1 MSERRRREDHGFG
14 SAPASR
20 NLETVDRR
28 GFLVRTGLA
37 LTAAGASWPLA
48 ESWAAEA
55 QPFAR
60 RGWVSIRDQFNL
72 DPTYVHLGLLYLT
85 SHPRAVR
92 KAMDAYRS
100 GLDKN
105 PVRYLQQN
113 GSTLEAQVL
122 AAAAGY
128 LGANAGDIALT
139 DSTTMGLGLLYNGI
153 DLRAGQEALT
163 THHDFFATHEALQL
177 KAARSGATVRQVR
190 LYTEPEQA
198 SEDAIVDTLL
208 GAVAANT
215 RVVAITWVH
224 SSSGVKLPVRR
235 IADGLREL
243 NKARGEGD
251 RVLLCVD
258 GVHGIGVEN
267 VTMPAL
273 GCDFF
278 VAGCHKW
285 LFGPRGT
292 GFVWGH
298 PTAWP
303 YAGPTIPSFGGG
315 SHGANNTPGGF
326 HSFEHRW
333 ALGEAF
339 RIHLS
344 IGKAKIEARIHSLAA
359 RLKKGLAKIDHV
371 TLKTPLADS
380 LSAGIVCFT
389 VDGMSPSAVVT
400 ALRNRRI
407 IATVTPYSPT
417 YARLAPGIVNTLDEV
432 DQALEAIRKLG

>member
-1 MSERRRREDHGFG
+1 
-14 SAPASR
+14 
-20 NLETVDRR
+20 VDRR

-37 LTAAGASWPLA
+37 LAAGGASWRLADEWVAEAKPLA
-48 ESWAAEA
+48 RRSW
-55 QPFAR
+55 R
-60 RGWVSIRDQFNL
+60 SIRNDFLL
-72 DPTYVHLGLLYLT
+72 DPSYIHFGLLYLT
-85 SHPRAVR
+85 SHPTPVR
-92 KAMDAYRS
+92 DAIKAHRG
-100 GLDKN
+100 GLDHN
-105 PVRYLQQN
+105 PVRYIQLNSSQA
-113 GSTLEAQVL
+113 EARVL
-122 AAAAGY
+122 AAAAKY
-128 LGANAGDIALT
+128 LGASTSDIALT

-163 THHDFFATHEALQL
+163 TEHDFFATHESLQL
-177 KAARSGATVRQVR
+177 KAERSGATVREVR
-190 LYTEPEQA
+190 LYAEPEHA
-198 SEDAIVDTLL
+198 SEDAIVGALL

-235 IADGLREL
+235 IADGLREI
-243 NKARGEGD
+243 NATRDGDD

-267 VTMPAL
+267 VTMPGL

-278 VAGCHKW
+278 VAGTHKW

-292 GFVWGH
+292 GFVWGD

-315 SHGANNTPGGF
+315 GYGAANTPGGF

-339 RIHLS
+339 RYHLG
-344 IGKAKIEARIHSLAA
+344 IGKATVEARIHMLAG
-359 RLKKGLAKIDHV
+359 RLKKGLAAMEHV

-380 LSAGIVCFT
+380 LSAGIVCFM
-389 VDGMSPSAVVT
+389 VDGMSPSGVVT
-400 ALRNRRI
+400 ALRNRGI
-407 IATVTPYSPT
+407 IATTTPYSPS
-417 YARLAPGIVNTLDEV
+417 YARLAPGMVNTVAEVDEV
-432 DQALEAIRKLG
+432 LDAVQSLG

>member
-1 MSERRRREDHGFG
+1 MRLP
-14 SAPASR
+14 PA
-20 NLETVDRR
+20 T
-28 GFLVRTGLA
+28 
-37 LTAAGASWPLA
+37 
-48 ESWAAEA
+48 
-55 QPFAR
+55 
-60 RGWVSIRDQFNL
+60 WVPD
-72 DPTYVHLGLLYLT
+72 
-85 SHPRAVR
+85 
-92 KAMDAYRS
+92 
-100 GLDKN
+100 
-105 PVRYLQQN
+105 
-113 GSTLEAQVL
+113 
-122 AAAAGY
+122 
-128 LGANAGDIALT
+128 AGDIALT
-139 DSTTMGLGLLYNGI
+139 DSTTMGFGLLYNGI

-235 IADGLREL
+235 IADGAPSP

-333 ALGEAF
+333 
-339 RIHLS
+339 
-344 IGKAKIEARIHSLAA
+344 
-359 RLKKGLAKIDHV
+359 
-371 TLKTPLADS
+371 
-380 LSAGIVCFT
+380 LSARRFASTCRSGRRRSRRAST
-389 VDGMSPSAVVT
+389 RSPA
-400 ALRNRRI
+400 
-407 IATVTPYSPT
+407 
-417 YARLAPGIVNTLDEV
+417 G
-432 DQALEAIRKLG
+432 

>member
-1 MSERRRREDHGFG
+1 V
-14 SAPASR
+14 A
-20 NLETVDRR
+20 VDRR
-28 GFLVRTGLA
+28 GFLVRSGLA
-37 LTAAGASWPLA
+37 LAAGGASWRLA
-48 ESWAAEA
+48 DTWAAEA

-60 RGWVSIRDQFNL
+60 RGWGSIGEEFNL
-72 DPTYVHLGLLYLT
+72 DPSYLHFGLLYLT
-85 SHPRAVR
+85 SHPRSVR
-92 KAMDAYRS
+92 LAIEAHRG

-105 PVRYLQQN
+105 PVRYIQLA
-113 GSTLEAQVL
+113 GSQAEARVL
-122 AAAAGY
+122 AAAASY
-128 LGANAGDIALT
+128 LGANTGDIALT

-163 THHDFFATHEALQL
+163 TQHDFFATHEALQL
-177 KAARSGATVRQVR
+177 KAQRSGATVRHIP
-190 LYTEPEQA
+190 LYAEPEQA
-198 SEDAIVDTLL
+198 SEDAIVNALL
-208 GAVAANT
+208 GAVSPNT

-235 IADGLREL
+235 IADGLREV
-243 NKARGEGD
+243 NATRGEGD
-251 RVLLCVD
+251 RVFLCVD

-267 VTMPAL
+267 VTMPEL

-278 VAGCHKW
+278 IAGCHKW

-292 GFVWGH
+292 GFVWGD

-303 YAGPTIPSFGGG
+303 YAGPTIPAFGGG

-339 RIHLS
+339 RFHLS
-344 IGKAKIEARIHSLAA
+344 IGKAKIETRIHSLAR

-371 TLKTPLADS
+371 TLKTPLSDS

-400 ALRNRRI
+400 ALRKRRI
-407 IATVTPYSPT
+407 IATVTPYSPS
-417 YARLAPGIVNTLDEV
+417 YARLAPGIVNTPAEV
-432 DQALEAIRKLG
+432 DIVLDAIRALGKR

>member
-1 MSERRRREDHGFG
+1 
-14 SAPASR
+14 
-20 NLETVDRR
+20 VDRR

-37 LTAAGASWPLA
+37 LAAGGASWR
-48 ESWAAEA
+48 AAEA
-55 QPFAR
+55 
-60 RGWVSIRDQFNL
+60 WVAEAKPLAPRSWSSIRGEFLL
-72 DPTYVHLGLLYLT
+72 DPSYIHFGLLYLT
-85 SHPRAVR
+85 SHPTSVR
-92 KAMDAYRS
+92 DAIKTHRE
-100 GLDKN
+100 GLDHN
-105 PVRYLQQN
+105 PVRYIQENSSQA
-113 GSTLEAQVL
+113 EARVL
-122 AAAAGY
+122 AAAAEY
-128 LGANAGDIALT
+128 LGASTGDIALT

-163 THHDFFATHEALQL
+163 TEHDFFATHESLQL
-177 KAARSGATVRQVR
+177 KAGRSGATVRRIR
-190 LYTEPEQA
+190 LYQEPENA
-198 SEDAIVDTLL
+198 SEDAIVDALL

-243 NKARGEGD
+243 NAAREGGD
-251 RVLLCVD
+251 RALLCVD

-267 VTMPAL
+267 VTMPGL

-278 VAGCHKW
+278 VAGSHKW

-292 GFVWGH
+292 GFVWGD

-315 SHGANNTPGGF
+315 GYGAANTPGGF

-339 RIHLS
+339 RFHLGL
-344 IGKAKIEARIHSLAA
+344 GKANVEAHIHTLARRLKNGLAA
-359 RLKKGLAKIDHV
+359 MEHV

-380 LSAGIVCFT
+380 LSAGIVCFM
-389 VDGMSPSAVVT
+389 VDGMSASGVVT

-407 IATVTPYSPT
+407 IATVTPYSPS
-417 YARLAPGIVNTLDEV
+417 YARLAPGFVNTEDEV
-432 DQALEAIRKLG
+432 DKVLDAIQSLGA